1 VLHLSQFSGGATSWK
16 VTKDLVE
23 LNGPEKVKALFTD
36 TLIEDEDLYRFN
48 RESID
53 KLGIELITIADGR
66 TPWEVFKDARWIG
79 NSQVAQCSH
88 ELKQKMAINYVKE
101 NYKPDEV
108 ILYFGIDWTE
118 IHRVKNIVK
127 HWSPYKCEFPLVEQ
141 SLTKQDIFD
150 EMERDGIRKPRLY
163 DMGFTHNNC
172 GGFCVRA
179 GKGHFIN
186 LLKQKRE
193 LFLHHENEEQ
203 KMRDFLGRND
213 VSILSNQVFSHYALE
228 ERFGEMERVAKYKKI
243 PLTLKELRE
252 EWENGLG
259 MQIEMDDIGGCGCF
273 TNYDEP
279 AAVNI

>member
-1 VLHLSQFSGGATSWK
+1 MIHLSQFSGGATSWK
-16 VTKDLVE
+16 VTKDLVSVYGKD
-23 LNGPEKVKALFTD
+23 NVKALFTD

-53 KLGIELITIADGR
+53 KLGIELITLTDGR

-88 ELKQKMAINYVKE
+88 ELKQKMARLWVKE
-101 NYKPDEV
+101 NYSPDEV

-118 IHRVKNIVK
+118 IHRVKKITE
-127 HWSPYKCEFPLVEQ
+127 HWAPYKCEFPLTEPPYL
-141 SLTKQDIFD
+141 SKQDIFR
-150 EMERDGIRKPRLY
+150 EMKNDGLRKPRLY
-163 DMGFTHNNC
+163 DLGFTHNNC

-193 LFLHHENEEQ
+193 LYLHHENEEQ
-203 KMRDFLGRND
+203 KMREYLGRDD
-213 VSILSNQVFSHYALE
+213 VSILSNSEFSHYKLKEVDGELE
-228 ERFGEMERVAKYKKI
+228 KVAVYKKTPI
-243 PLTLKELRE
+243 TLRELRL

-259 MQIEMDDIGGCGCF
+259 MQMDMDDIGGCGCY
-273 TNYDEP
+273 TDY
-279 AAVNI
+279 ATA